1 MPMRRGSAY
10 YDGPPKESGS
20 PAASREVD
28 PGLAIANRS
37 PLGVLA
43 EVSPTGRSFGVY
55 VHVPFCTRRCEY
67 CSFNTAPMAD
77 RAGVTRYVAAV
88 RREIELVS
96 GAPWARGLGI
106 GTVFFGGG
114 TPSLLE
120 PGELAAIVDALRAAF
135 ALDAD
140 AEVTVECNPESVT
153 RAKLA
158 DYRSVGV
165 TRISLGVQ
173 SLDDAVLVAIGRLHT
188 SASARGAFDAAR
200 DAGFSNVSVDLIYGL
215 PDLTADG
222 WRSTVDGVVAWE
234 PEHLSAYG
242 LTLDPGSAWGSTG
255 VSNLPPEETVVAH
268 YWTMVECAARRG
280 YEHYEISNYARPGL
294 RSRHNQV
301 YWRRG
306 EYLAFGPGAAGFVG
320 DLRYGNVKPVSRY
333 AQVLEEG
340 RLPID
345 TSERLD
351 ARQVVAEAL
360 ILGLRTADGVASSLL
375 ADRVAGDAV
384 LRRRLAGWRERGLLV
399 DDGTRTRLTDAGFLL
414 SDALFVELL

>member
-1 MPMRRGSAY
+1 L
-10 YDGPPKESGS
+10 
-20 PAASREVD
+20 V
-28 PGLAIANRS
+28 
-37 PLGVLA
+37 
-43 EVSPTGRSFGVY
+43 
-55 VHVPFCTRRCEY
+55 
-67 CSFNTAPMAD
+67 D
-77 RAGVTRYVAAV
+77 RAGVTRYVTAV

-96 GAPWARGLGI
+96 RAAWAPALRA
-106 GTVFFGGG
+106 GTIFFGGG

-120 PGELAAIVDALRAAF
+120 PPELAAI
-135 ALDAD
+135 LDAIRAVMVVD
-140 AEVTVECNPESVT
+140 TEAEITVECNPESVT

-158 DYRSVGV
+158 DYRSAGV

-173 SLDDAVLVAIGRLHT
+173 SLDDTVLVAIGRLHT
-188 SASARGAFDAAR
+188 AAGARVAFDAAR

-215 PDLTADG
+215 PGLTADG
-222 WRSTVDGVVAWE
+222 WRSTVDGIAAWE

-242 LTLDPGSAWGSTG
+242 LTLDPGSVWGSSG
-255 VSNLPPEETVVAH
+255 VADLPPEEAVVTH
-268 YWTMVECAARRG
+268 YWTMVERAVACG
-280 YEHYEISNYARPGL
+280 YEHYEISNYARPGF

-333 AQVLEEG
+333 AQLLEAG

-351 ARQVVAEAL
+351 ARQMLAEAL

-375 ADRVAGDAV
+375 AERVAGDAA
-384 LRRRLAGWRERGLLV
+384 LRQRIAGWRERGLLV
-399 DDGTRTRLTDAGFLL
+399 DDGARTRLSDAGFLL

>member
-1 MPMRRGSAY
+1 MRRGSAY
-10 YDGPPKESGS
+10 YDGSPKESPP

-28 PGLAIANRS
+28 SGNDARRS

-43 EVSPTGRSFGVY
+43 EVSPTGRSLGVY

-96 GAPWARGLGI
+96 GAPWARGLGV

-120 PGELAAIVDALRAAF
+120 PGELAVIVDALRAAF
-135 ALDAD
+135 ALDAE

-158 DYRSVGV
+158 DYRSAGV

-173 SLDDAVLVAIGRLHT
+173 SLDDAVLAAIGRLHT
-188 SASARGAFDAAR
+188 AADARGAFDAAR
-200 DAGFSNVSVDLIYGL
+200 GAGFSNVSVDLIYGL
-215 PDLTADG
+215 PGLTPDG
-222 WRSTVDGVVAWE
+222 WRSTVDGIAAWE

-242 LTLDPGSAWGSTG
+242 LTLDPGSVWGSNG
-255 VSNLPPEETVVAH
+255 VASLPPEETVVAH
-268 YWTMVECAARRG
+268 YWTMLEHATARG
-280 YEHYEISNYARPGL
+280 YEHYEISSYARPGF

-306 EYLAFGPGAAGFVG
+306 EYLAFGPGAAGFLG

-333 AQVLEEG
+333 AQVLDDG

-351 ARQVVAEAL
+351 ARQVLAEAL

-375 ADRVAGDAV
+375 ADRVAGDAA
-384 LRRRLAGWRERGLLV
+384 LGQRIAGWREQGLLV
-399 DDGTRTRLTDAGFLL
+399 DDGPRTRLSDAGFLL

>member
-1 MPMRRGSAY
+1 MKTPAL
-10 YDGPPKESGS
+10 GP
-20 PAASREVD
+20 
-28 PGLAIANRS
+28 
-37 PLGVLA
+37 LA
-43 EVSPTGRSFGVY
+43 ETIPTGKSVGVY

-77 RAGVTRYVAAV
+77 RAGVIRYVAAV
-88 RREIELVS
+88 RREIELVG
-96 GAPWARGLGI
+96 GAPWARGLGVP
-106 GTVFFGGG
+106 TVFFGGG

-120 PGELAAIVDALRAAF
+120 PGELAAIVDALRATF
-135 ALDAD
+135 ALDVD

-158 DYRSVGV
+158 EYRSAGV

-173 SLDDAVLVAIGRLHT
+173 SLDDAVLAAIGRLHT
-188 SASARGAFDAAR
+188 GAEARRAFDAAR
-200 DAGFSNVSVDLIYGL
+200 GAGFSNVSVDLIYGL
-215 PDLTADG
+215 PGLTADG
-222 WRSTVDGVVAWE
+222 WRSTVDGIAAWE

-242 LTLDPGSAWGSTG
+242 LTLDPGSVWGSTG
-255 VSNLPPEETVVAH
+255 VASLPPEEIVVAH
-268 YWTMVECAARRG
+268 YWTMVERAAARG
-280 YEHYEISNYARPGL
+280 YEHYEISNYARPGS

-320 DLRYGNVKPVSRY
+320 NLRYGNVKPVGRY
-333 AQVLEEG
+333 VQGLDDG

-351 ARQVVAEAL
+351 ARQALAETL
-360 ILGLRTADGVASSLL
+360 ILGLRTADGVPSSLL
-375 ADRVAGDAV
+375 ADRIETDAA
-384 LRRRLAGWRERGLLV
+384 LRRRIAAWREQSLLV
-399 DDGTRTRLTDAGFLL
+399 DDGARTRLTDAGFLL

>member
-1 MPMRRGSAY
+1 MGGAHPDALLASSAL
-10 YDGPPKESGS
+10 GPLTETVPT
-20 PAASREVD
+20 SRSV
-28 PGLAIANRS
+28 
-37 PLGVLA
+37 
-43 EVSPTGRSFGVY
+43 GVY

-67 CSFNTAPMAD
+67 CSFNTAPMTD

-88 RREIELVS
+88 RREVELVS
-96 GAPWARGLGI
+96 GAPWARGLGVA
-106 GTVFFGGG
+106 TVFFGGG

-120 PGELAAIVDALRAAF
+120 PGELATIIDALRAAF

-158 DYRSVGV
+158 DYRSAGV

-173 SLDDAVLVAIGRLHT
+173 SLDDAVLAAIGRLHT
-188 SASARGAFDAAR
+188 AAEARGAFDAAR
-200 DAGFSNVSVDLIYGL
+200 AAGFSNVSIDLIYGL
-215 PDLTADG
+215 PGLTADG
-222 WRSTVDGVVAWE
+222 WRSTVDGLAAWG

-242 LTLDPGSAWGSTG
+242 LTLDPGSVWGSTG
-255 VSNLPPEETVVAH
+255 VTSLPPEETVVAQ
-268 YWTMVECAARRG
+268 YWTMVERAAARG
-280 YEHYEISNYARPGL
+280 YEHYEISNYARPGF

-306 EYLAFGPGAAGFVG
+306 EYLALGPGAAGFVG
-320 DLRYGNVKPVSRY
+320 DLRYGNVKPVGRY
-333 AQVLEEG
+333 VQGLDDG

-351 ARQVVAEAL
+351 ARQVLAETL

-375 ADRVAGDAV
+375 ADRVADDAV
-384 LRRRLAGWRERGLLV
+384 LRRRLAGWREQDLLV
-399 DDGTRTRLTDAGFLL
+399 DDGPRTRLTDGGFLL